1 MVMQNRVAILGAV
14 MLALAAAPAFGQ
26 NVKTQNNGEAEVRF
40 GDGCVVY
47 YAKNGHRT
55 DSRSGCT
62 SRQNHRADEV
72 VAEYRRQHGF
82 GGDGGYDDVSRVVVN
97 HQGGAGQV
105 EFEIGC
111 VVRYDRDGRMT
122 KALSRC
128 TNNEIRRADRAIV
141 DERRD
146 GKLSRNG
153 EAGPV
158 DCPNGS
164 AVGLGDHAW
173 NCCGY

>member
-1 MVMQNRVAILGAV
+1 MNPLPPLNSMPARVRPGEGGTNGNGNCANPLNNHCAAARLEEVASRLGPASSVFRHSVSGRRRAMVMQNRVAILGAV

-82 GGDGGYDDVSRVVVN
+82 GGNGGYDDVSRVVVN
-97 HQGGAGQV
+97 H
-105 EFEIGC
+105 
-111 VVRYDRDGRMT
+111 
-122 KALSRC
+122 
-128 TNNEIRRADRAIV
+128 
-141 DERRD
+141 
-146 GKLSRNG
+146 
-153 EAGPV
+153 
-158 DCPNGS
+158 
-164 AVGLGDHAW
+164 
-173 NCCGY
+173 